1 MYWENNLYSR
11 AFLTSYYQQEL
22 LVGAIYSDG
31 MMKLVAAGY
40 NTAVVKY
47 GIHTDMGKNVP
58 IDYLLARYLHHRF
71 N

>member
-47 GIHTDMGKNVP
+47 GIHIWTREKMS
-58 IDYLLARYLHHRF
+58 L
-71 N
+71 